1 MTPLISIIIPTY
13 NRKSSL
19 MRSLESLQKQKNALM
34 EIIVVDNAHE
44 KSIHN
49 EIKKFNHTAT
59 YPVIYIS
66 EQKLGLHF
74 ARHKG
79 AITAKTEI
87 LIFTDDDATFSPDW
101 VKSYIDAFFKYPK
114 MVAAGG
120 PVRPK
125 WESNPPIWLKEFMGE
140 SKIFT
145 PFSLMDSYKKFN
157 LDKKGYFF
165 GVNMAVRKKTLFEV
179 GGFNPELIG
188 NTYVGDGEFGLN
200 KKLWQKKLLIGYVPQ
215 AIIFHQIPN
224 DRMTLDYLLKRM
236 VNEGASNAYSLFHS
250 GIPNYFVLILKIIA
264 LALKNIKLF
273 AAALFYKG
281 KTDSNSLNIQ
291 LEAYRIYGQIIYML
305 RLLTDQNFRS
315 LVLQKDWLKE

>member
-13 NRKSSL
+13 KRKSSL
-19 MRSLESLQKQKNALM
+19 MRALESLQKQKNASM

-59 YPVIYIS
+59 YPVTYIS

-101 VKSYIDAFFKYPK
+101 VKSYTDAFVKYPE

-140 SKIFT
+140 SKFFT
-145 PFSLMDSYKKFN
+145 PFSLMDPYKKFN
-157 LDKKGYFF
+157 LDKRGYFF

-200 KKLWQKKLLIGYVPQ
+200 KKLWCNKLLIGYTPSALVYHH
-215 AIIFHQIPN
+215 ISKE
-224 DRMTLDYLLKRM
+224 RMTLNYLKMRM
-236 VNEGASNAYSLFHS
+236 RNEGISTVYSVIHPQ
-250 GIPNYFVLILKIIA
+250 IPSR
-264 LALKNIKLF
+264 IKLF
-273 AAALFYKG
+273 ILSFAILLKNMKLFIASIVYNG
-281 KTDSNSLNIQ
+281 KTDGNSLNIQ
-291 LEAYRIYGQIIYML
+291 LTAEHKFSQINYIFRLIFDKNL
-305 RLLTDQNFRS
+305 RSIVEKSN
-315 LVLQKDWLKE
+315 WLN